1 MCDTFYPLYFSAGNI
16 SQRNNA
22 FPNINCAIIL
32 FFCFTDKK
40 KKKKKRRVEVEV
52 QEGAHLTITDK
63 TPAGLTVT
71 PEANAA
77 ASAVPVLG
85 HQDGQVTRK

>member
-1 MCDTFYPLYFSAGNI
+1 M
-16 SQRNNA
+16 
-22 FPNINCAIIL
+22 
-32 FFCFTDKK
+32 TDKK
-40 KKKKKRRVEVEV
+40 KKKKKRSRVEVEV

-63 TPAGLTVT
+63 TPAGITVT

-85 HQDGQVTRK
+85 HQEGQVTGKFLFKGTVDLWSYINA